1 LKRGLAVV
9 IEAFVIGLIVGFLF
23 YELTGISP
31 GGVVPPAYFAL
42 FIAQPGKILVTLLL
56 AIAVWGTL
64 ITAAKYLVVYGRRRM
79 LLAILLGCALKIILE
94 FWIRPDI
101 PVGLNLESIGYVIP
115 GLIANEMARQ
125 RPLPTLAGLG
135 IVTVVVAL
143 ILLLIHGR
151 PF

>member
-1 LKRGLAVV
+1 MV

-23 YELTGISP
+23 YELTDISP

-42 FIAQPGKILVTLLL
+42 FVSQPGKILVTLL
-56 AIAVWGTL
+56 IAFVVWGAL
-64 ITAAKYLVVYGRRRM
+64 HMAAKYLIVYGRRRM
-79 LLAILLGCALKIILE
+79 LLALLLGCCLKILLE
-94 FWIRPDI
+94 FWIRPEMPI
-101 PVGLNLESIGYVIP
+101 GLNLESIGYVIP

-135 IVTVVVAL
+135 IVTVIVAL
-143 ILLLIHGR
+143 VLLLIYGR